1 MSNISPHIYLSI
13 SPIAQNSVT
22 QINTQD
28 SLASFLAVDQHKRLE
43 KINIQTRKAEFLGV
57 RSILFKLYQKYK
69 LNQGQLPTSQA
80 DIKLTQD
87 VLGRPYLGLSKT
99 STWNDQETVDKNTN
113 MQNVANAT
121 IPSVSL
127 SHSKQWLAAVISDQS
142 RIGIDIETPSRTVS
156 EALKS
161 RFFTQQELQ
170 NDIFSDHPVWLW
182 AIKESVVKCIGK
194 GILADLTKVVV
205 RMAAANTSIRENW
218 SIDWHPSKLR
228 GQERVYTFY
237 ASHAS
242 KEWFEGRVWIHPLYV
257 CAIAVPSLNAGGKNE

>member
-1 MSNISPHIYLSI
+1 MSNISPYIYLSI
-13 SPIAQNSVT
+13 SPISQDFVKHVD
-22 QINTQD
+22 TQD

-43 KINIQTRKAEFLGV
+43 KISTKTRKVEFLGV
-57 RSILFKLYQKYK
+57 RSILFKLYQRYK
-69 LNQGQLPTSQA
+69 LSQGLLPTSQA
-80 DIKLTQD
+80 DVYLTQD
-87 VLGRPYLGLSKT
+87 ELGRPYLGLSKM
-99 STWNDQETVDKNTN
+99 STRNNRETVYKKTN
-113 MQNVANAT
+113 IEKVENAT

-142 RIGIDIETPSRTVS
+142 RIGIDIEIPSRMVS

-194 GILADLTKVVV
+194 GILADMTKVVV
-205 RMAAANTSIRENW
+205 RMAAVNTSTKENW
-218 SIDWHPSKLR
+218 SINRHPSILS

-242 KEWFEGRVWIHPLYV
+242 KDWFEGRVWIHPLYV
-257 CAIAVPSLNAGGKNE
+257 CAIAVPSLNEGGKNE